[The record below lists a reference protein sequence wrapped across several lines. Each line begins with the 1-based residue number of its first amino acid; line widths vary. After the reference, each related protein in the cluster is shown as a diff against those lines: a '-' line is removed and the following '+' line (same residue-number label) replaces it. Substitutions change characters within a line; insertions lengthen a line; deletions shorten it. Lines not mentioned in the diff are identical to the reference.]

1 MLVGFITSHG
11 GESLSGTDVKK
22 EMRANHS
29 YVYIY
34 VYMIIHVHFK
44 ALPPEVSDFR
54 DYSAQPTYFAN
65 TETES
70 NRI

>member
-1 MLVGFITSHG
+1 
-11 GESLSGTDVKK
+11 
-22 EMRANHS
+22 
-29 YVYIY
+29 
-34 VYMIIHVHFK
+34 MIIHVHFK

>member
-1 MLVGFITSHG
+1 MCI
-11 GESLSGTDVKK
+11 
-22 EMRANHS
+22 
-29 YVYIY
+29 YIY

-70 NRI
+70 NRIQIIFQGYRTNWSESQI